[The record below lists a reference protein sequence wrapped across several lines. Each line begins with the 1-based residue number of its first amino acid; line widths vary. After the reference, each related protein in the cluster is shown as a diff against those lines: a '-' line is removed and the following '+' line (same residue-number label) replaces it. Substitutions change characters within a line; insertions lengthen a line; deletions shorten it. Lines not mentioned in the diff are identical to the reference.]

1 LTPTATLVREAW
13 VCSNQ
18 EIHMSKSPG
27 HQKWPDH
34 EVRETRVGQR
44 MKVEIGGDVLAD
56 SADVIRVDESDYPAR
71 YYFPRADVKMDRLE
85 RSDTTTEC
93 PFKGSANYFSV
104 MLGDK
109 TLKDAVWTYEDPY
122 DEHAA
127 LKERV
132 AFYEEN
138 IPGIRIEPRA

>member
-1 LTPTATLVREAW
+1 
-13 VCSNQ
+13 
-18 EIHMSKSPG
+18 MSKSPG

-44 MKVEIGGDVLAD
+44 IKVELDGEVIAD
-56 SADVIRVDESDYPAR
+56 SADVIRLDESEHPAR
-71 YYFPRADVKMDRLE
+71 YYFPRADVKMNKLV

-93 PFKGSANYFSV
+93 PFKGSARYFSV
-104 MLGDK
+104 VLGDK
-109 TLKDAVWTYEDPY
+109 TLEDAVWTYEDPY
-122 DEHAA
+122 DEHVA

-138 IPGIRIEPRA
+138 IPGIRIDPRA